1 MRSTMRTTLSGAA
14 MAAALA
20 WAGAA
25 LPVASLGVATISVL
39 PHEAR
44 AGTAIQ
50 PGWTH
55 SCSRNPRC
63 FERGEAR
70 RRARGLYPRWY

>member
-1 MRSTMRTTLSGAA
+1 MRRTFAGAV
-14 MAAALA
+14 MAAALT
-20 WAGAA
+20 WTGAA
-25 LPVASLGVATISVL
+25 LPVASLGAATLAVL
-39 PHEAR
+39 NVSEAR

-70 RRARGLYPRWY
+70 RRARGFYRSWVW